1 MDEQNQPQ
9 DSSGG
14 TGKYAIVIAI
24 IVLAV
29 AGISL
34 SNSKT
39 NVTNPKNQSASAETS
54 VSTSPADTEVV
65 QDKATTETVA
75 PKTVMIAYSD
85 KGFSPS
91 MVTIKSGDTVTFV
104 NQSGEAMWIGAD
116 EHPTHTQYSG
126 TKLREHCPDT
136 AGVAFDQC
144 SRGKEYSFT
153 FNKIGSWG
161 YHNHSNAS
169 MTGVVVVEK

>member
-9 DSSGG
+9 NSSGG
-14 TGKYAIVIAI
+14 MGKYAIGIAI
-24 IVLAV
+24 VVLAV
-29 AGISL
+29 VGISF

-39 NVTNPKNQSASAETS
+39 NVTNPENQSASAETALS
-54 VSTSPADTEVV
+54 ASPTET
-65 QDKATTETVA
+65 QIIESKTATETVV
-75 PKTVMIAYSD
+75 PKTIMIAYSD
-85 KGFSPS
+85 SGFSPS

-104 NQSGEAMWIGAD
+104 NQSGEDMWVGAD

-153 FNKIGSWG
+153 FNKVGSWS

-169 MTGVVVVEK
+169 MEGKVIVE